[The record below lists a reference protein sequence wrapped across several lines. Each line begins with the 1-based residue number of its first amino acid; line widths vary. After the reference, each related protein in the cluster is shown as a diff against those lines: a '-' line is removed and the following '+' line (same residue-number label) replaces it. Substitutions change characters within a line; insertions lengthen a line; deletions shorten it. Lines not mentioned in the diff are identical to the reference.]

1 MPLTQSDLAVLT
13 DTEAFYDTFRQAGER
28 PSWFGT
34 PPPNVTAA
42 PWEILA
48 PIEGNGDLTT

>member
-13 DTEAFYDTFRQAGER
+13 NTEAFYDTFRQLGEGLR
-28 PSWFGT
+28 GSST
-34 PPPNVTAA
+34 PPPDVTAA

-48 PIEGNGDLTT
+48 PIEGNGDPTA